1 MSSDS
6 TDEERKTPSDQQV
19 LASSKM
25 SAESSWDGPDDPG
38 NPRNWS
44 ILERTFGVAVPAWY
58 AFAVTFG
65 TSVYASG
72 VFDIMAKFQV
82 SRTVAL
88 LGVSLYAL
96 GIGLGPVFGAPIS
109 ETLGRRWVYLLT
121 MPPFLLFTMGA
132 GLGKNIGTVLVCR
145 FLASILGAPA
155 VAVGAG
161 SVADLWDMQQG
172 GGIAGML
179 FVLMPFLG
187 SSLGPLIG
195 GFAVQKQG
203 EKPNDWAWTMWVI
216 IIIAGPAWIASFF
229 ARESYAKVILA
240 KRAIARGLP
249 QPPKP
254 APKEALRFLLVVT
267 LLRPVHMLLLEPI
280 VGWMSLYVAF
290 AFGILFATFDAF
302 PYVFGNIYHFELD
315 QIGLTYLGI
324 IVGILIATLTF
335 GIVDKT
341 IYAKAKSRV
350 TEPGK
355 IPPPEERLYL
365 GTSCY
370 LVDAYQA
377 INTASAIAANSLLR
391 YIMAAAFPLFTVQ
404 MYDRLGVNWAA
415 SLLGFVAIAMLPI
428 PWILYYW
435 GPFLRRRSAY
445 EMGNF

>member
-1 MSSDS
+1 
-6 TDEERKTPSDQQV
+6 
-19 LASSKM
+19 
-25 SAESSWDGPDDPG
+25 
-38 NPRNWS
+38 
-44 ILERTFGVAVPAWY
+44 
-58 AFAVTFG
+58 
-65 TSVYASG
+65 
-72 VFDIMAKFQV
+72 
-82 SRTVAL
+82 
-88 LGVSLYAL
+88 
-96 GIGLGPVFGAPIS
+96 
-109 ETLGRRWVYLLT
+109 
-121 MPPFLLFTMGA
+121 MGA

-240 KRAIARGLP
+240 KRAVARGLP

-267 LLRPVHMLLLEPI
+267 LLRPVHMLLFEPI
-280 VGWMSLYVAF
+280 
-290 AFGILFATFDAF
+290 
-302 PYVFGNIYHFELD
+302 
-315 QIGLTYLGI
+315 
-324 IVGILIATLTF
+324 
-335 GIVDKT
+335 
-341 IYAKAKSRV
+341 
-350 TEPGK
+350 
-355 IPPPEERLYL
+355 L